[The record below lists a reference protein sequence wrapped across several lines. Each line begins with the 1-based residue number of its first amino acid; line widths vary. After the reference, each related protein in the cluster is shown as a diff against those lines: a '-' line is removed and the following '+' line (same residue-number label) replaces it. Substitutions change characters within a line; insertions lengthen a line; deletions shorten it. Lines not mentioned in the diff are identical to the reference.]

1 MVLWRCSNGKISQA
15 ERSPLNARLPPS
27 RLTRSRASLVAES
40 VGLLPRVPG
49 RHDVAV
55 GVSMAVFNQIQLVQG
70 DLTKKKMPKLGKI
83 RHGVIVGLKW
93 VKGNDH
99 ISGFVRK

>member
-1 MVLWRCSNGKISQA
+1 MEKYGKLSQA

-55 GVSMAVFNQIQLVQG
+55 GVSMAVGSNSVSS
-70 DLTKKKMPKLGKI
+70 
-83 RHGVIVGLKW
+83 R
-93 VKGNDH
+93 
-99 ISGFVRK
+99 